1 MLYCQVISFEK
12 KTPANTLTKLTS
24 QIFSEEAE
32 NERMHLMTALQ
43 LRQPSWLF
51 RSGVIVSQGR

>member
-12 KTPANTLTKLTS
+12 KNPANTLTKLTS